1 MKQRVKKKR
10 GEIFSPLDKLLGAL
24 YFGAFTYLLP
34 FFNMSSPSFSA
45 SCTLPPP
52 LPLLS
57 VRTKPMGKEIHHFY
71 YIYPVCDYGRQSR
84 TVLYQA
90 GTFIALCSAWDIQN
104 RLPYRRLTRR
114 FEIQNANSSVQCRD
128 EWTIPSS
135 PPPPFRN
142 PISAQTVDPKPLY
155 TSLPFMYLPFS
166 FFIRVER
173 RFMKSFRCGYDILE
187 LGDNFSTTFPVE
199 AASPVSRSVFAFHL
213 FHK

>member
-1 MKQRVKKKR
+1 MPETLTVNGGWYNALKKR
-10 GEIFSPLDKLLGAL
+10 GEIFSPLDKLLEAL
-24 YFGAFTYLLP
+24 YFGVFTYLLP

-52 LPLLS
+52 PLPLLS

-71 YIYPVCDYGRQSR
+71 YTYPVCDYGRQSR
-84 TVLYQA
+84 SVLYQA
-90 GTFIALCSAWDIQN
+90 DTFIALCSAWDIQK

-135 PPPPFRN
+135 PPPPFPQPHICANCRSSTFILLP
-142 PISAQTVDPKPLY
+142 PIYVSFL
-155 TSLPFMYLPFS
+155 SF

-187 LGDNFSTTFPVE
+187 LG
-199 AASPVSRSVFAFHL
+199 A
-213 FHK
+213 